1 MVAVVVVVVIIVVVV
16 VVVVIVVVVV
26 VVVVVA
32 VTSINVHRL
41 ENSKITIFGHSEI
54 NFLTSK
60 DHRQNGKSC

>member
-16 VVVVIVVVVV
+16 VVVVIVV